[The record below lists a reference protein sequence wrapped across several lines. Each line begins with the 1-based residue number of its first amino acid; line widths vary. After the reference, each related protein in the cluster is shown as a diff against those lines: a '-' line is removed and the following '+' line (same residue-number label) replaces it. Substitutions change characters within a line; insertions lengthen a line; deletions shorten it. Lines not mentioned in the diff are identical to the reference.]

1 MIEHIPELV
10 ESGIMSLKIEGRMKT
25 AYYVATV
32 VRAYR
37 MALDAYY
44 EDPENWKFNPMW
56 MEELKKGSHRH
67 FTTGFYLHK
76 PDTEDQNYQ
85 SASYVRNYDFIGVV
99 RGHDEETGLAIVEQR
114 NKMSVGEDIEI
125 MAPYKETM
133 YAKILEMYNED
144 GEPIESAPH
153 PRQIVKMKLD
163 VPVEED
169 YMLRKPIEEKVDN

>member
-1 MIEHIPELV
+1 MEEKDQVDSVPRYEDERGTFFFNSKDLCMIEHIPELV

-44 EDPENWKFNPMW
+44 EDPENWTYNPMW

-76 PDTEDQNYQ
+76 PDTED
-85 SASYVRNYDFIGVV
+85 
-99 RGHDEETGLAIVEQR
+99 
-114 NKMSVGEDIEI
+114 
-125 MAPYKETM
+125 
-133 YAKILEMYNED
+133 
-144 GEPIESAPH
+144 
-153 PRQIVKMKLD
+153 
-163 VPVEED
+163 
-169 YMLRKPIEEKVDN
+169 